1 MNIDVDKIHAAA
13 SATLCRRYFC
23 VRSLVV
29 AAALAGTMLPALAG
43 PKDKE
48 RDEPRQNLSV
58 QREAKQEMR
67 QEIRQQRIEAA
78 RQPEQRQYEQRQ
90 FDGRAFENQDQ
101 RRQQQMQEQNARA
114 EALRRNGRMTA
125 DERRDLRRQI
135 NEAGLDIYP
144 NTPRR

>member
-1 MNIDVDKIHAAA
+1 MNIDDNKIHAAA
-13 SATLCRRYFC
+13 SATLCRRYA
-23 VRSLVV
+23 VLRALVAGV
-29 AAALAGTMLPALAG
+29 ALSTVLLPAFAG

-48 RDEPRQNLSV
+48 RDEPRQNHAA

-67 QEIRQQRIEAA
+67 QEIRQQRIEAL
-78 RQPEQRQYEQRQ
+78 RQAEPRQYEQRQ
-90 FDGRAFENQDQ
+90 FDARAFENQDQ